1 MMSSNGPRALTVAVP
16 AFNEAEIIEQTLSR
30 LTQVLESSD
39 QIGSF
44 EILVIDDG
52 SSDRTADVIENSELF
67 GSVVR
72 LERHLTNRGR
82 GAAVRTAMELFR
94 GEALVV
100 ADADLSYSAATLV
113 ELALPILDG
122 DADLTLASPYS
133 PGGRV
138 ENVPLLRAGVS
149 RIGNLVLRDTF
160 RTRRST
166 STSIARGYS
175 RELIESL
182 SLISFGKELNLE
194 VLYKAELLGFRILE
208 VPAVL
213 RWPEERKRQENSK
226 GTRSLFALG
235 PVIRS
240 HLLFQLVA
248 RPSVLFGMPI
258 AASILVFLYGIY
270 SLISS
275 LVLRFAAGDSSPLR
289 NTLVDGSLTLAVTG
303 FSFIVGL
310 LFTVI
315 FFLVVQGKLYFEENY
330 VFLAKVLRE
339 IRRHSL

>member
-1 MMSSNGPRALTVAVP
+1 MNSDFPPALTVAVP
-16 AFNEAEIIEQTLSR
+16 AYNEAEIIEQTLSS
-30 LTQVLESSD
+30 LKQALESSD
-39 QIGSF
+39 QIVSF

-52 SSDRTADVIENSELF
+52 SNDRTADVVENSDFF
-67 GSVVR
+67 GSFVR
-72 LERHLTNRGR
+72 LERHLMNRGR
-82 GAAVRTAMELFR
+82 GAAVRTAMESFR
-94 GEALVV
+94 GEVLVV
-100 ADADLSYSAATLV
+100 ADADLSYSASTMV
-113 ELALPILDG
+113 DLAVPILEG
-122 DADLTLASPYS
+122 YADLTLASPYS

-138 ENVPLLRAGVS
+138 ENVPFFRAGVS
-149 RIGNLVLRDTF
+149 RMGNLVLRDTF

-175 RELIESL
+175 RDLIESL
-182 SLISFGKELNLE
+182 SLIGFGKELNLE
-194 VLYKAELLGFRILE
+194 VLYKTELLGYRILDI
-208 VPAVL
+208 PAVL
-213 RWPEERKRQENSK
+213 RWPEERKRQEKSK
-226 GTRSLFALG
+226 GTRGLFALG

-258 AASILVFLYGIY
+258 TVSILVFIYGLY
-270 SLISS
+270 SLVSS
-275 LVLRFAAGDSSPLR
+275 LVFRFAAGDANPLR
-289 NTLVDGSLTLAVTG
+289 NTLVEGLLTLAVTG

-339 IRRHSL
+339 IRKK